1 MSISFRVDSGVLE
14 HNNREIIA
22 ANVDPA
28 RINDNIIYT
37 QIDLRN
43 FYHQLFDDSLAE
55 YNSKQNR
62 ADRKITDYYEHIKNS
77 GKGNRVRQS

>member
-43 FYHQLFDDSLAE
+43 FYHQLLT
-55 YNSKQNR
+55 
-62 ADRKITDYYEHIKNS
+62 IP
-77 GKGNRVRQS
+77 